1 MALACSKRRRTPERE
16 VSVAQIEL
24 DLGLDHDESTPRMSF
39 PLTVHEALVR
49 LMAQA
54 ILAVHQAARQEASDD
69 GARDRES

>member
-1 MALACSKRRRTPERE
+1 MALASPKRRRTPERE

-24 DLGLDHDESTPRMSF
+24 DLGRDHDESPPRMSF
-39 PLTVHEALVR
+39 PLTMREALVR

-69 GARDRES
+69 DDRDRES